1 MVKWLMRNMDM
12 WFSIYASGQTDRQTV
27 TLTTILRTPTENQ
40 VITYNHTVNN
50 VLIMSLIEDI

>member
-1 MVKWLMRNMDM
+1 MRNMDM